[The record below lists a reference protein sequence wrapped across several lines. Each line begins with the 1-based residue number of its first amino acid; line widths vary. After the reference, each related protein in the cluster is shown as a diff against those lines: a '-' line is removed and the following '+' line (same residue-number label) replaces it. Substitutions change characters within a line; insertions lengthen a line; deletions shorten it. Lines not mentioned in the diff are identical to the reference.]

1 MSWADFAFIVA
12 VDGLIYF
19 TACWLFP
26 RSIWKKEHLL

>member
-1 MSWADFAFIVA
+1 MSGFILAFSITS
-12 VDGLIYF
+12 LIYF